1 VTNTPCSGGC
11 PRRKGVVGGITLED
25 SIKLAQAL
33 KKTGIDIIDVSC
45 GRQARQI
52 MPSKRQPMGTFVA
65 QAEAIKKAADMPV
78 ITVGRINSPELAEEI
93 ISQNKADL
101 VALGRQL
108 ITDPEW
114 ANKARE
120 GRYDAIVACDS
131 CNKNCVKSIP
141 ENRNRLKYEDLS
153 LCSVNARA
161 GKEHLG

>member
-1 VTNTPCSGGC
+1 
-11 PRRKGVVGGITLED
+11 
-25 SIKLAQAL
+25 
-33 KKTGIDIIDVSC
+33 
-45 GRQARQI
+45 
-52 MPSKRQPMGTFVA
+52 MGTFVA